1 MFPPGHPRLR
11 LCSEGPA
18 EAETEALQPP
28 DPSRG
33 PADPVSVAMS
43 RSREDQPLHGHL
55 DHPPQSKAADSWGAR
70 GKYLTAQAAGQS
82 SSSNIKTL
90 VKKASIMRRRMS
102 KGSKVSVSVKTL
114 ARNER

>member
-1 MFPPGHPRLR
+1 M
-11 LCSEGPA
+11 
-18 EAETEALQPP
+18 
-28 DPSRG
+28 
-33 PADPVSVAMS
+33 
-43 RSREDQPLHGHL
+43 
-55 DHPPQSKAADSWGAR
+55 
-70 GKYLTAQAAGQS
+70 LTYQATGQS